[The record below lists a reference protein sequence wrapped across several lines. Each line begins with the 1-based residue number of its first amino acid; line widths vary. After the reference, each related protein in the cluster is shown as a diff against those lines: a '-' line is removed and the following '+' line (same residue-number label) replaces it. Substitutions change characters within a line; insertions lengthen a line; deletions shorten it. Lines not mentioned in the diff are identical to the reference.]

1 MEKLI
6 FYILA
11 AVILI
16 FSVLAVTSR
25 KILRA
30 AVYLLTVLVA
40 TAGFYFLIEYNFLAA
55 VQLTVYSG
63 GIVVLIVFA
72 VLLTAHLDHKLD
84 PIKLGRGVLSGIL
97 ALIGAGVSIYAIQ
110 SFPFQRTTAIPI
122 DHRIETIGRKLLS
135 YGDYGYVL
143 PFEVIS
149 VLLLAAMIAAII
161 IAKKSMT
168 ND

>member
-1 MEKLI
+1 MERII

-11 AVILI
+11 AVILV

-30 AVYLLTVLVA
+30 AVYLLFVLVA
-40 TAGFYFLIEYNFLAA
+40 TAGFYFLIEYNFLGA

-84 PIKLGRGVLSGIL
+84 PIKLGRGILSGAL
-97 ALIGAGVSIYAIQ
+97 AMGGAAVSIYALM
-110 SFPFQRTTAIPI
+110 SYPFQKTTAEPI
-122 DHRIETIGRKLLS
+122 DHSIEMIGTKLLS

-161 IAKKSMT
+161 IAKRSMT